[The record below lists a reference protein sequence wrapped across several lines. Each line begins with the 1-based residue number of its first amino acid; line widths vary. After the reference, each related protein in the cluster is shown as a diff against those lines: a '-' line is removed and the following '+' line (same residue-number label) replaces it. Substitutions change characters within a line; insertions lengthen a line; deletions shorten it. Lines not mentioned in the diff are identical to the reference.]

1 MFLKKFSI
9 NASDDDAEEAV
20 AALGD
25 DLEEVVAMAHTQAG
39 NKERD
44 RMRDRRLPVGEEV
57 AEEQEAH
64 APRPLRLFHR
74 EEDLEK
80 GDVQK
85 RFWQAIG
92 SPIRE

>member
-9 NASDDDAEEAV
+9 NANDDDGAAEEAALG
-20 AALGD
+20 AAL
-25 DLEEVVAMAHTQAG
+25 EEAAVHTQAG

-44 RMRDRRLPVGEEV
+44 RMRDRRLLEEV
-57 AEEQEAH
+57 EAAEEQEAH
-64 APRPLRLFHR
+64 APRPPQLFHR

-85 RFWQAIG
+85 CFWQAIG